1 MHRAVLWDPWLAEY
15 EHVEAWIWRS
25 QGSGGREEGRERER
39 ERENSSWVVKSRFE
53 MIFFSILRAL
63 LHNCSVLLDVICDS
77 CS

>member
-1 MHRAVLWDPWLAEY
+1 MSMWKLGYGGARVLE
-15 EHVEAWIWRS
+15 
-25 QGSGGREEGRERER
+25 GGRKGERER